1 VSVAFSA
8 VVLLLIF
15 LPGFILRRV
24 YLSYPFSRKYSVSSP
39 FDDVPAILIAL
50 VLQGVMIIVIGHYWH
65 YEIDYKALGVFLV
78 GAHLDQAQFDA
89 FANIRDHFIAI
100 AEYNLVLWAVAAVLG
115 FMARWLVV
123 KLDLDLR
130 FRVLRFS
137 NDWYYLLT
145 GRQWFLEQG
154 TDFDFVWLDLL
165 VETGGSTILYSGRLH
180 SYFLAPDGGLDSIC
194 LADAQKWMAA
204 GALAPISIPGQ
215 GFIMKYSE
223 TVNLNIVFMKL

>member
-1 VSVAFSA
+1 
-8 VVLLLIF
+8 
-15 LPGFILRRV
+15 
-24 YLSYPFSRKYSVSSP
+24 
-39 FDDVPAILIAL
+39 
-50 VLQGVMIIVIGHYWH
+50 
-65 YEIDYKALGVFLV
+65 
-78 GAHLDQAQFDA
+78 
-89 FANIRDHFIAI
+89 
-100 AEYNLVLWAVAAVLG
+100 VAAVLG